1 MIILNAQ
8 SCNFI
13 LQKKKKEKEGGEKYK
28 EGRNIIIYRYN
39 EEEMIQFPGRQ
50 PIKTLCPD

>member
-13 LQKKKKEKEGGEKYK
+13 LQKKKEKEGGEKYK

>member
-13 LQKKKKEKEGGEKYK
+13 LQKKKKEKEGREKYK
-28 EGRNIIIYRYN
+28 ERRNVIIYRYN
-39 EEEMIQFPGRQ
+39 VEEMIQFPGRQ